1 MNEVEGYIFNGFRY
15 YSTYKND
22 ALPLVEHD
30 KIGPEYLYKYYPLF
44 DYHVESL
51 VNSHFYASHPFELN
65 DILDSSLFLFF
76 ASQPIEFNVYEKFY
90 DRKGKTAFDTKEELR
105 DFYNKDTI
113 NGCTDYIFHVYGILS
128 YKFGIISLSE
138 NENDPL
144 MWPHYTQEKGFQI
157 KFNSQL
163 LADSI
168 QKGLPNNGGYVG
180 LFPMNYTERL
190 EPIDISKFRGIK
202 IPFIYSTNVKLDK
215 WKYENEWRFIVS
227 KPKMGVPSS
236 KLGFSVLEDHDF
248 NPRFRY
254 INYGIESVESICL
267 GMNFFPGRDFSVQ
280 KKSEMEYE
288 VEPKQ
293 GENFCMYIKLLDFF
307 IDSFKEK
314 IFLSVVKKERDK
326 DGTIFLKRSKERVEI
341 ERIGLAKYKI
351 LRTVS

>member
-90 DRKGKTAFDTKEELR
+90 GRKGKTAFDTKEELR

-168 QKGLPNNGGYVG
+168 QKGLPNLGVY
-180 LFPMNYTERL
+180 
-190 EPIDISKFRGIK
+190 
-202 IPFIYSTNVKLDK
+202 
-215 WKYENEWRFIVS
+215 RFIS
-227 KPKMGVPSS
+227 
-236 KLGFSVLEDHDF
+236 
-248 NPRFRY
+248 
-254 INYGIESVESICL
+254 
-267 GMNFFPGRDFSVQ
+267 
-280 KKSEMEYE
+280 YE
-288 VEPKQ
+288 
-293 GENFCMYIKLLDFF
+293 LH
-307 IDSFKEK
+307 
-314 IFLSVVKKERDK
+314 
-326 DGTIFLKRSKERVEI
+326 
-341 ERIGLAKYKI
+341 
-351 LRTVS
+351 